1 MGDPEDQ
8 LPQRAVFQRVQTETP
23 ESPVTINV
31 VPRRATMYRLFDTEL
46 ERLGSAQNSIHL
58 AFFTL
63 CIGVAI
69 GFGVTLLTVDITHP
83 KTFAA
88 FVALF
93 VVSVLASLYFGA
105 MFRRD
110 YKSCK
115 EELDRIRQ
123 GDKIE

>member
-1 MGDPEDQ
+1 MSDPENQ
-8 LPQRAVFQRVQTETP
+8 LPRRAVFRRVQTETP

-63 CIGVAI
+63 CIGIAF
-69 GFGVTLLTVDITHP
+69 GFGVTLLTVDITDP
-83 KTFAA
+83 KKFAA

-93 VVSVLASLYFGA
+93 VVSVLASLYFGV

-110 YKSCK
+110 YKNSK
-115 EELDRIRQ
+115 EELNRIKQ